1 MLEIKY
7 LGHACFLVSSDD
19 GLRILTDPYS
29 GFLGYVLP
37 EVAADIV
44 LVSRNHAEHNC
55 VEAVGGQPAVI
66 QGAGY
71 RELNWVKIRGIS
83 VQAPGQPHSAVTIFC
98 WDMQAVRFCHLGALG
113 SLPDQEL
120 LAQIG
125 PVDVLFFPSGG
136 GEVWSPQTAAQVLR
150 QIPYKYAVPMLYRTL
165 HNTRPACD
173 LAEFLALQK
182 NIIIPEPKNILRLQR
197 QDFKNEPQVVCLEYL
212 PEGKNEK

>member
-1 MLEIKY
+1 
-7 LGHACFLVSSDD
+7 
-19 GLRILTDPYS
+19 LTDPYS

-55 VEAVGGQPAVI
+55 IEAVGGQPAVI

-71 RELNWVKIRGIS
+71 RELNWVKIRGIP
-83 VQAPGQPHSAVTIFC
+83 VQTPGQPRDASTIFC

-113 SLPDQEL
+113 SVPDQEL

-125 PVDVLFFPSGG
+125 AVDVLFFPSGG
-136 GEVWSPQTAAQVLR
+136 GEIWSPQTAAQVLR
-150 QIPYKYAVPMLYRTL
+150 QMSYKYALPMLYRTPYDQ
-165 HNTRPACD
+165 RPACD
-173 LAEFLALQK
+173 LAEFIALQK
-182 NIIIPEPKNILRLQR
+182 NIIIPEPKNILRLRR